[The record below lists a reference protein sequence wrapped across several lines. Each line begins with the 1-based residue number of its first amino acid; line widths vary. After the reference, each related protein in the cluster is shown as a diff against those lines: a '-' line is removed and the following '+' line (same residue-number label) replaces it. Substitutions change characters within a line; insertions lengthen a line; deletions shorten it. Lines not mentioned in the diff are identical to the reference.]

1 MRILKEFFTKVVK
14 SKLEN
19 DTLYLTYLVS
29 DSGKPMEESE
39 LDFGLF
45 DGSLN
50 PEGVDQS
57 TSFFSLNFKHLFPI
71 LSKIYAHLW
80 VYKTP

>member
-1 MRILKEFFTKVVK
+1 MRILKEFFNKVVK

-50 PEGVDQS
+50 PEGRD
-57 TSFFSLNFKHLFPI
+57 
-71 LSKIYAHLW
+71 
-80 VYKTP
+80 